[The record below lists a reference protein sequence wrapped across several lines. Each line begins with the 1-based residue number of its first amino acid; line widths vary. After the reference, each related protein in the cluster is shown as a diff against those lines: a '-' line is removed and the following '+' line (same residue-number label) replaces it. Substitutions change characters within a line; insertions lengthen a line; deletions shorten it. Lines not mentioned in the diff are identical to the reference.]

1 MLITSFKL
9 LSVAILTKDN
19 GIGDSGATS
28 LSEALKINTA
38 LAELYLFG
46 KCREVIN
53 HWYCMDKSVLC
64 IYPNNRQHWEHWE
77 NGIG

>member
-9 LSVAILTKDN
+9 LSVPILTKDN

-28 LSEALKINTA
+28 LSEALKINTT

-46 KCREVIN
+46 KCREVVHTIP
-53 HWYCMDKSVLC
+53 MIDKSVLC